1 MPSKRDQLR
10 KLKEGRK
17 KEPIQEMSSPV
28 DDTLK
33 KLDDNGEPIAEE
45 REDHVNG
52 VDIVKM
58 QEETVVEDA
67 KEKEANAEP
76 VTEPVSEP
84 ISRSADEKTN
94 ESADEKMTESA
105 NEPINEATNEP
116 ATEAVSG
123 SENES
128 VSKSSSEPAA
138 EAINEQKEAAV
149 ASFSTEKAEEPVKE
163 IKKQP
168 AAEKKKEATK
178 RTSMALLVENNKYI
192 RLRSIQ
198 LGMSIQ
204 EYVNLLIDE
213 EIEREKNGQM
223 ADLNDIENNLDMNY
237 RRGQNSAIVALVLKE
252 SNARFLKRGGA
263 MHGMN
268 ATAFFNHIVSE
279 ERRREEEQGPRQGEY
294 DVF

>member
-76 VTEPVSEP
+76 VTEPVSKL
-84 ISRSADEKTN
+84 ISKPVYEETN
-94 ESADEKMTESA
+94 ESV
-105 NEPINEATNEP
+105 NEPENEP
-116 ATEAVSG
+116 
-123 SENES
+123 
-128 VSKSSSEPAA
+128 VSKLAA

-149 ASFSTEKAEEPVKE
+149 ASVSTEKAEEPVKE

-294 DVF
+294 DAF

>member
-10 KLKEGRK
+10 KLKEGRR

-84 ISRSADEKTN
+84 ISKPVDEET
-94 ESADEKMTESA
+94 
-105 NEPINEATNEP
+105 
-116 ATEAVSG
+116 
-123 SENES
+123 NES
-128 VSKSSSEPAA
+128 VSEPENEPVSKPAA

-149 ASFSTEKAEEPVKE
+149 ASVSAEKAEEPVKE

-168 AAEKKKEATK
+168 SAEKKKEATK

-213 EIEREKNGQM
+213 EIDREKNGQM

-294 DVF
+294 DAF

>member
-45 REDHVNG
+45 RKDHVNG

-76 VTEPVSEP
+76 VTEPVSKP
-84 ISRSADEKTN
+84 VDEETN
-94 ESADEKMTESA
+94 ESADKGVAESA
-105 NEPINEATNEP
+105 NEPMNEAINEP
-116 ATEAVSG
+116 ANEAATEPV
-123 SENES
+123 NES
-128 VSKSSSEPAA
+128 VSEPENEPVSKPAA
-138 EAINEQKEAAV
+138 EAINGQKEAAV
-149 ASFSTEKAEEPVKE
+149 ASVSTEKAEEPVKE

>member
-33 KLDDNGEPIAEE
+33 KLDNNGEPIAEE
-45 REDHVNG
+45 RKDHVNG

-67 KEKEANAEP
+67 KEKEANA
-76 VTEPVSEP
+76 VPVSEP
-84 ISRSADEKTN
+84 VSKPVDE
-94 ESADEKMTESA
+94 E
-105 NEPINEATNEP
+105 TNEP
-116 ATEAVSG
+116 
-123 SENES
+123 
-128 VSKSSSEPAA
+128 VSKPAA
-138 EAINEQKEAAV
+138 EVINEQKEVAV
-149 ASFSTEKAEEPVKE
+149 ASVSTEKAEEPVKE

-294 DVF
+294 DAF

>member
-76 VTEPVSEP
+76 VSEP
-84 ISRSADEKTN
+84 ISKPVDEET
-94 ESADEKMTESA
+94 
-105 NEPINEATNEP
+105 
-116 ATEAVSG
+116 
-123 SENES
+123 NES
-128 VSKSSSEPAA
+128 VSEPENEPVSKPAA

-149 ASFSTEKAEEPVKE
+149 APVSAEKAEEPVKE

-168 AAEKKKEATK
+168 VAEKKKEATK

>member
-33 KLDDNGEPIAEE
+33 KLDNNGEPIAEE
-45 REDHVNG
+45 RKDHVNG

-67 KEKEANAEP
+67 KEKEANAVP

-84 ISRSADEKTN
+84 ICKPVDEETN
-94 ESADEKMTESA
+94 ESAHEKMTESA
-105 NEPINEATNEP
+105 NEPINEA
-116 ATEAVSG
+116 ATEPV
-123 SENES
+123 NES
-128 VSKSSSEPAA
+128 VNEPENEPVSKPAA
-138 EAINEQKEAAV
+138 EAINEQKEVAV
-149 ASFSTEKAEEPVKE
+149 ASVSTEKAEEPVKE

-294 DVF
+294 DAF

>member
-76 VTEPVSEP
+76 VSEP
-84 ISRSADEKTN
+84 ISKPVDEET
-94 ESADEKMTESA
+94 
-105 NEPINEATNEP
+105 
-116 ATEAVSG
+116 
-123 SENES
+123 NES
-128 VSKSSSEPAA
+128 VSEPENEPVSKPAA

-149 ASFSTEKAEEPVKE
+149 APVSAEKAEEPVKE

>member
-76 VTEPVSEP
+76 VSEP
-84 ISRSADEKTN
+84 ISKPVDEET
-94 ESADEKMTESA
+94 
-105 NEPINEATNEP
+105 
-116 ATEAVSG
+116 
-123 SENES
+123 NES
-128 VSKSSSEPAA
+128 VSEPENEPVSKPAA

-149 ASFSTEKAEEPVKE
+149 ASVSAEKAEEPVKE

-168 AAEKKKEATK
+168 SAEKKKEATK

>member
-76 VTEPVSEP
+76 VSEPENEPVS
-84 ISRSADEKTN
+84 K
-94 ESADEKMTESA
+94 
-105 NEPINEATNEP
+105 
-116 ATEAVSG
+116 
-123 SENES
+123 
-128 VSKSSSEPAA
+128 PAA

-149 ASFSTEKAEEPVKE
+149 APVSAEKAEEPVKE

>member
-1 MPSKRDQLR
+1 M
-10 KLKEGRK
+10 
-17 KEPIQEMSSPV
+17 
-28 DDTLK
+28 
-33 KLDDNGEPIAEE
+33 
-45 REDHVNG
+45 
-52 VDIVKM
+52 
-58 QEETVVEDA
+58 
-67 KEKEANAEP
+67 
-76 VTEPVSEP
+76 
-84 ISRSADEKTN
+84 
-94 ESADEKMTESA
+94 
-105 NEPINEATNEP
+105 
-116 ATEAVSG
+116 
-123 SENES
+123 
-128 VSKSSSEPAA
+128 
-138 EAINEQKEAAV
+138 
-149 ASFSTEKAEEPVKE
+149 
-163 IKKQP
+163 
-168 AAEKKKEATK
+168 EKKKEATK

-294 DVF
+294 DAF

>member
-1 MPSKRDQLR
+1 MPSKRDQHR

-33 KLDDNGEPIAEE
+33 KLDNNGEPIAEE
-45 REDHVNG
+45 RKDHVNG

-67 KEKEANAEP
+67 KEKEANA
-76 VTEPVSEP
+76 VPVSEP
-84 ISRSADEKTN
+84 VSKPVDE
-94 ESADEKMTESA
+94 E
-105 NEPINEATNEP
+105 TNEP
-116 ATEAVSG
+116 
-123 SENES
+123 
-128 VSKSSSEPAA
+128 VSKPAA
-138 EAINEQKEAAV
+138 EAINEQKEVAV
-149 ASFSTEKAEEPVKE
+149 ASVSTEKAEEPVKE

-192 RLRSIQ
+192 RLR
-198 LGMSIQ
+198 
-204 EYVNLLIDE
+204 
-213 EIEREKNGQM
+213 EKSGQM

-294 DVF
+294 DAF

>member
-33 KLDDNGEPIAEE
+33 KLDKNGEPIAEE
-45 REDHVNG
+45 RKDHVNG

-67 KEKEANAEP
+67 KEKEANA
-76 VTEPVSEP
+76 VPVSEP
-84 ISRSADEKTN
+84 VSKPVDE
-94 ESADEKMTESA
+94 E
-105 NEPINEATNEP
+105 TNEP
-116 ATEAVSG
+116 
-123 SENES
+123 
-128 VSKSSSEPAA
+128 VSKPAA
-138 EAINEQKEAAV
+138 EAINEQKEVAV
-149 ASFSTEKAEEPVKE
+149 ASVSTEKAEEPVKE

-294 DVF
+294 DAF

>member
-76 VTEPVSEP
+76 VTELVSEP
-84 ISRSADEKTN
+84 ICKPVDEET
-94 ESADEKMTESA
+94 
-105 NEPINEATNEP
+105 
-116 ATEAVSG
+116 
-123 SENES
+123 NES
-128 VSKSSSEPAA
+128 VSEPENEPVSKPAA

-149 ASFSTEKAEEPVKE
+149 ASVSAEKAEELVKE

-168 AAEKKKEATK
+168 SAEKKKEATK

-213 EIEREKNGQM
+213 EIDREKNGQM

>member
-67 KEKEANAEP
+67 KEKEANAELA
-76 VTEPVSEP
+76 TEPVSEP
-84 ISRSADEKTN
+84 ISKSVDEKTN

-105 NEPINEATNEP
+105 NEPINEP
-116 ATEAVSG
+116 ANEAVSG
-123 SENES
+123 SVNEP

-138 EAINEQKEAAV
+138 EAINEQEEAAAAPV
-149 ASFSTEKAEEPVKE
+149 STVKAEEPVKE

>member
-45 REDHVNG
+45 RKDHVNG

-76 VTEPVSEP
+76 VSEP
-84 ISRSADEKTN
+84 ISKPVDEETN
-94 ESADEKMTESA
+94 ESV
-105 NEPINEATNEP
+105 NEP
-116 ATEAVSG
+116 
-123 SENES
+123 EN
-128 VSKSSSEPAA
+128 KPAA

-149 ASFSTEKAEEPVKE
+149 APVSAEKAEEPVKE

-213 EIEREKNGQM
+213 EIDREKNGQM

>member
-76 VTEPVSEP
+76 VSEPENEPVS
-84 ISRSADEKTN
+84 K
-94 ESADEKMTESA
+94 
-105 NEPINEATNEP
+105 
-116 ATEAVSG
+116 
-123 SENES
+123 
-128 VSKSSSEPAA
+128 PAA

-149 ASFSTEKAEEPVKE
+149 APVSAEKAEEPVKE
-163 IKKQP
+163 IKKHP

-213 EIEREKNGQM
+213 EIEREKT
-223 ADLNDIENNLDMNY
+223 
-237 RRGQNSAIVALVLKE
+237 
-252 SNARFLKRGGA
+252 ARWQILTILR
-263 MHGMN
+263 
-268 ATAFFNHIVSE
+268 TIWI
-279 ERRREEEQGPRQGEY
+279 
-294 DVF
+294 

>member
-33 KLDDNGEPIAEE
+33 KLDNNGEPIAEE
-45 REDHVNG
+45 RKDHVNG

-67 KEKEANAEP
+67 KEKEANA
-76 VTEPVSEP
+76 VPVSEP
-84 ISRSADEKTN
+84 VSKPVDEETN
-94 ESADEKMTESA
+94 ESAHEKMTESA
-105 NEPINEATNEP
+105 NEPINESVNEP
-116 ATEAVSG
+116 
-123 SENES
+123 ENEP
-128 VSKSSSEPAA
+128 VSKPAA
-138 EAINEQKEAAV
+138 EAINEQKEVAV
-149 ASFSTEKAEEPVKE
+149 ASVSTEKAEEPVKE

-213 EIEREKNGQM
+213 EIEREKSGQM

-294 DVF
+294 DAF

>member
-33 KLDDNGEPIAEE
+33 KLDNNGEPIAEE
-45 REDHVNG
+45 RKDHVNG

-67 KEKEANAEP
+67 KEKEANA
-76 VTEPVSEP
+76 VPVSEP
-84 ISRSADEKTN
+84 
-94 ESADEKMTESA
+94 
-105 NEPINEATNEP
+105 
-116 ATEAVSG
+116 
-123 SENES
+123 
-128 VSKSSSEPAA
+128 VSKPVDE
-138 EAINEQKEAAV
+138 ETNVAV
-149 ASFSTEKAEEPVKE
+149 ASVSTEKAEEPVKE

-213 EIEREKNGQM
+213 EIEREKSGQM

-294 DVF
+294 DAF

>member
-45 REDHVNG
+45 RKDHVNG

-84 ISRSADEKTN
+84 ISKPVDEETN
-94 ESADEKMTESA
+94 ESADERVAESA
-105 NEPINEATNEP
+105 NESINEA
-116 ATEAVSG
+116 ATEPV
-123 SENES
+123 NES
-128 VSKSSSEPAA
+128 VNEPENEPVSKPAA
-138 EAINEQKEAAV
+138 EAINEQKEVAV
-149 ASFSTEKAEEPVKE
+149 ASVSTEKAEEPVKE

-294 DVF
+294 DAF

>member
-33 KLDDNGEPIAEE
+33 KLDNNGEPIAEE
-45 REDHVNG
+45 RKDHVNG

-67 KEKEANAEP
+67 KEKEANA
-76 VTEPVSEP
+76 VPVSEP
-84 ISRSADEKTN
+84 E
-94 ESADEKMTESA
+94 
-105 NEPINEATNEP
+105 NEP
-116 ATEAVSG
+116 
-123 SENES
+123 
-128 VSKSSSEPAA
+128 VSKPAA

-149 ASFSTEKAEEPVKE
+149 ASVSAEKAEEPVKE

-168 AAEKKKEATK
+168 SAEKKKEATK

>member
-33 KLDDNGEPIAEE
+33 KLDNNGEPIAEE
-45 REDHVNG
+45 RKDHVNG

-67 KEKEANAEP
+67 KEKEANA
-76 VTEPVSEP
+76 VPVSEP
-84 ISRSADEKTN
+84 VSKPVDE
-94 ESADEKMTESA
+94 E
-105 NEPINEATNEP
+105 TNEP
-116 ATEAVSG
+116 
-123 SENES
+123 
-128 VSKSSSEPAA
+128 VSKPAA
-138 EAINEQKEAAV
+138 EAINEQKEVAV
-149 ASFSTEKAEEPVKE
+149 ASVSTEKAEEPVKE

-294 DVF
+294 DAF

>member
-33 KLDDNGEPIAEE
+33 KLDNNGEPIAEE
-45 REDHVNG
+45 RKDHVNG

-84 ISRSADEKTN
+84 ICKPVDEETN
-94 ESADEKMTESA
+94 ESV
-105 NEPINEATNEP
+105 NEPENEP
-116 ATEAVSG
+116 
-123 SENES
+123 
-128 VSKSSSEPAA
+128 VSKPAA
-138 EAINEQKEAAV
+138 EAINEQKEVAV
-149 ASFSTEKAEEPVKE
+149 ASVSTEKAEEPVKE

-279 ERRREEEQGPRQGEY
+279 ERRREEEQGPRQSEY
-294 DVF
+294 DAF

>member
-33 KLDDNGEPIAEE
+33 KLDNNGEPIAEE
-45 REDHVNG
+45 RKDHVNG

-67 KEKEANAEP
+67 KEKEANA
-76 VTEPVSEP
+76 VPVSEP
-84 ISRSADEKTN
+84 ICKPVDEETN
-94 ESADEKMTESA
+94 ESV
-105 NEPINEATNEP
+105 NEPENEP
-116 ATEAVSG
+116 
-123 SENES
+123 
-128 VSKSSSEPAA
+128 VSKPAA
-138 EAINEQKEAAV
+138 EAINEQKEVAV
-149 ASFSTEKAEEPVKE
+149 ASVSTEKAEKPVKE

-213 EIEREKNGQM
+213 EIEREKSGQM

-294 DVF
+294 DAF

>member
-33 KLDDNGEPIAEE
+33 KLDNNGEPIAEE
-45 REDHVNG
+45 RKDHVNG

-67 KEKEANAEP
+67 KEKEENA
-76 VTEPVSEP
+76 VPVSEP
-84 ISRSADEKTN
+84 VSKPVDEETN
-94 ESADEKMTESA
+94 ESAHEKMTESA
-105 NEPINEATNEP
+105 NEPINEA
-116 ATEAVSG
+116 ATEPV
-123 SENES
+123 NES
-128 VSKSSSEPAA
+128 VNEPENEPVSKPAA
-138 EAINEQKEAAV
+138 EAINEQKEVAV
-149 ASFSTEKAEEPVKE
+149 ASVSTEKAEEPVKE

-168 AAEKKKEATK
+168 AAEKEKEATK

-294 DVF
+294 DAF

>member
-76 VTEPVSEP
+76 VSEP
-84 ISRSADEKTN
+84 ISKPVDEETN
-94 ESADEKMTESA
+94 ESV
-105 NEPINEATNEP
+105 NEPENEP
-116 ATEAVSG
+116 
-123 SENES
+123 
-128 VSKSSSEPAA
+128 VSKPAA

-149 ASFSTEKAEEPVKE
+149 ASVSAEKAEEPVKE

-294 DVF
+294 DAF

>member
-28 DDTLK
+28 DYTLK

-76 VTEPVSEP
+76 VTEPVSKL
-84 ISRSADEKTN
+84 ISKPVYEETN
-94 ESADEKMTESA
+94 ESV
-105 NEPINEATNEP
+105 NEPENEP
-116 ATEAVSG
+116 
-123 SENES
+123 
-128 VSKSSSEPAA
+128 VSKLAA

-149 ASFSTEKAEEPVKE
+149 ASVSTEKAEEPVKE

-294 DVF
+294 DAF

>member
-33 KLDDNGEPIAEE
+33 KLDNNGEPIAEE
-45 REDHVNG
+45 RKDHVNG

-58 QEETVVEDA
+58 QKETVVEDA

-76 VTEPVSEP
+76 VSEPVSKP
-84 ISRSADEKTN
+84 VDEETN
-94 ESADEKMTESA
+94 ESAHEKMTESA
-105 NEPINEATNEP
+105 NEPENEP
-116 ATEAVSG
+116 
-123 SENES
+123 
-128 VSKSSSEPAA
+128 VSKPAA
-138 EAINEQKEAAV
+138 EAINEQKEVAV
-149 ASFSTEKAEEPVKE
+149 ASVSTEKAEEPVKE

-213 EIEREKNGQM
+213 EIEREKSGQM

-294 DVF
+294 DAF

>member
-67 KEKEANAEP
+67 KEKEANA
-76 VTEPVSEP
+76 VPVSEP
-84 ISRSADEKTN
+84 VSKPVDE
-94 ESADEKMTESA
+94 E
-105 NEPINEATNEP
+105 TNEP
-116 ATEAVSG
+116 
-123 SENES
+123 
-128 VSKSSSEPAA
+128 VSKPAA
-138 EAINEQKEAAV
+138 EAINEQKEVAV
-149 ASFSTEKAEEPVKE
+149 ASVSTEKAEEPVKE

-294 DVF
+294 DAF

>member
-10 KLKEGRK
+10 KLKDGRK

-33 KLDDNGEPIAEE
+33 KLDNNGEPIAEE
-45 REDHVNG
+45 RKDHVNG

-67 KEKEANAEP
+67 KEKEANA
-76 VTEPVSEP
+76 VPVSEP
-84 ISRSADEKTN
+84 VSKPVDE
-94 ESADEKMTESA
+94 E
-105 NEPINEATNEP
+105 TNEP
-116 ATEAVSG
+116 
-123 SENES
+123 
-128 VSKSSSEPAA
+128 VSKPAA
-138 EAINEQKEAAV
+138 EAINEQKEVAV
-149 ASFSTEKAEEPVKE
+149 ASVSTEKAEEPVKE

-213 EIEREKNGQM
+213 EIEREKSGQM

-294 DVF
+294 DAF

>member
-33 KLDDNGEPIAEE
+33 KLDNNGEPIAEE
-45 REDHVNG
+45 REDHANG

-67 KEKEANAEP
+67 KEKEANA
-76 VTEPVSEP
+76 VPVSEP
-84 ISRSADEKTN
+84 VSKPVDE
-94 ESADEKMTESA
+94 E
-105 NEPINEATNEP
+105 TNEP
-116 ATEAVSG
+116 
-123 SENES
+123 
-128 VSKSSSEPAA
+128 VSKPAA
-138 EAINEQKEAAV
+138 EAINEQKEVAV
-149 ASFSTEKAEEPVKE
+149 ASVSTEKAEEPVKE

-213 EIEREKNGQM
+213 EIEREKSGQM

-294 DVF
+294 DAF

>member
-33 KLDDNGEPIAEE
+33 KLDNNGEPIAEE
-45 REDHVNG
+45 RKDHVNG

-67 KEKEANAEP
+67 KEKEANA
-76 VTEPVSEP
+76 VQVSEPVSKP
-84 ISRSADEKTN
+84 VDE
-94 ESADEKMTESA
+94 E
-105 NEPINEATNEP
+105 TNEP
-116 ATEAVSG
+116 
-123 SENES
+123 
-128 VSKSSSEPAA
+128 VSKPAA
-138 EAINEQKEAAV
+138 EAINEQKEVAV
-149 ASFSTEKAEEPVKE
+149 ASVSTEKAEEPVKE

-294 DVF
+294 DAF

>member
-45 REDHVNG
+45 RKDHVNG

-76 VTEPVSEP
+76 VSEPENEPVS
-84 ISRSADEKTN
+84 K
-94 ESADEKMTESA
+94 
-105 NEPINEATNEP
+105 
-116 ATEAVSG
+116 
-123 SENES
+123 
-128 VSKSSSEPAA
+128 PAA

-149 ASFSTEKAEEPVKE
+149 APVSAEKAEEPVKE

>member
-33 KLDDNGEPIAEE
+33 KLDNNGEPIAEE
-45 REDHVNG
+45 RKDHVNG

-58 QEETVVEDA
+58 QEETVLEDA
-67 KEKEANAEP
+67 KEKEANA
-76 VTEPVSEP
+76 VPVSEP
-84 ISRSADEKTN
+84 VSKPVDE
-94 ESADEKMTESA
+94 E
-105 NEPINEATNEP
+105 TNEP
-116 ATEAVSG
+116 
-123 SENES
+123 
-128 VSKSSSEPAA
+128 VSKPAA
-138 EAINEQKEAAV
+138 EAINEQKEVAV
-149 ASFSTEKAEEPVKE
+149 ASVSTEKAEEPVKE

-213 EIEREKNGQM
+213 EIEREKSGQM

-294 DVF
+294 DAF